1 MEPRPEKRGSPDFAT
16 VAVTVLAKTWMPRED
31 SNLN

>member
-1 MEPRPEKRGSPDFAT
+1 ML
-16 VAVTVLAKTWMPRED
+16 LARRKACLTEGCWMPRED

>member
-1 MEPRPEKRGSPDFAT
+1 ML
-16 VAVTVLAKTWMPRED
+16 LARRKACLTTGCRMPRED